1 MPNILVDALDHF
13 NRWLFLQLNADHDAP
28 AGYIAFAVLC
38 AEYLIV
44 LFFAVLLG
52 YLLLRHRSHPQV
64 WAALLFSL
72 LLGSAAAYL
81 IRKGC
86 YHPRPF
92 TLPLGTNF
100 LPHEWSSS
108 FPSKHVTAIA
118 TPAFALCGLSETR
131 RFAWWAVG
139 SMLLVAWSRIY
150 LGVHWPLDI
159 LGAFLIGMGAAWI
172 GRVAA
177 KKLPAQLFSRLL

>member
-1 MPNILVDALDHF
+1 MDALDHF

-44 LFFAVLLG
+44 LFFVVLLG

-64 WAALLFSL
+64 WATVLFSL
-72 LLGSAAAYL
+72 VLGATAAYL

-108 FPSKHVTAIA
+108 FPSKHVTAMA
-118 TPAFALCGLSETR
+118 TPAFALCGLPETR
-131 RFAWWAVG
+131 SLGWWAVG
-139 SMLLVAWSRIY
+139 STLLVAWSRIY

-159 LGAFLIGMGAAWI
+159 LAALFIALIAAWS
-172 GRVAA
+172 GRAIA
-177 KKLPAQLFSRLL
+177 RKLPDKLFFRSF

>member
-1 MPNILVDALDHF
+1 MPNISVDALDTF

-28 AGYIAFAVLC
+28 VGHIAFAVLC
-38 AEYLIV
+38 AEYLIF
-44 LFFAVLLG
+44 LFFWVLLG

-64 WAALLFSL
+64 WASLLFSL
-72 LLGSAAAYL
+72 AIGATAAYL

-118 TPAFALCGLSETR
+118 TPAFCLCGLPATR
-131 RFAWWAVG
+131 RFAWFAVAC
-139 SMLLVAWSRIY
+139 MLLVAWLRIY

-159 LGAFLIGMGAAWI
+159 LAALLIGLIAAWS
-172 GRVAA
+172 GRAIA
-177 KKLPAQLFSRLL
+177 RKLPNKLFFWSL